1 MKRFCLVILLCLCMF
16 LSLSCAPGDDAAKEN
31 RNVSNIETNGK
42 SSPVTV
48 DEQVVMDRDGI
59 KITVKSLALDG
70 IWGPSLK
77 VHVANNR
84 DDSVTIQVR
93 DLAING
99 IMVDYIFSCDVT
111 AGKQSH
117 DEITFMSSELEAAGI
132 EIIREIEF
140 KFHVFDAESWDTIFD
155 SDPIVITTSAA
166 ESSTQEYDDSGYLA
180 LDQNGFKIV
189 IKYIDSEESF
199 WGADI
204 YVYIEN
210 NSNTDATIQ
219 IRDMSVNG
227 FMIEPIFSCDVLA
240 GKKAYDTITFLETDL
255 SDNGITRIDE
265 LEFKFHIFDMNS
277 WDTIFDSNW
286 IKVTFEH

>member
-42 SSPVTV
+42 LSPVTV

-111 AGKQSH
+111 AGKQAH

-155 SDPIVITTSAA
+155 SEPIVITTSAA